1 MKIKKLIIIT
11 SLFTLSMLFFT
22 QKSKANTSFFNV
34 CPSGNTVTQ
43 NQNCQSTSYV
53 FYSNINMISSN
64 DFKTISIST
73 QYTGTGGVGY
83 QSGYQSGNQGGNQGT
98 MCGIID
104 NAPREY
110 AVFGSN
116 STLIQ
121 NNPGN
126 SFYDSFVDFF
136 ASSTGGNP
144 GSVTFASFYI
154 SKMFRSPFEWR
165 LNGKTM
171 TSNGTYYIA
180 NVFKCPNDYNGNQF
194 NGLMNSPFLVYLP
207 IEIGTLGTS
216 TPTIT
221 ITPSIDLNT
230 R

>member
-22 QKSKANTSFFNV
+22 QKSKANSYVFNV

-43 NQNCQSTSYV
+43 NQNCQPTSYV

-83 QSGYQSGNQGGNQGT
+83 QTNTNTNNNNYEGT

-104 NAPREY
+104 HAPSEY
-110 AVFGSN
+110 AFFGSN
-116 STLIQ
+116 SAIIQ

-221 ITPSIDLNT
+221 PSIDLNT

>member
-1 MKIKKLIIIT
+1 MKIKKLFIIT
-11 SLFTLSMLFFT
+11 SLFVLSMLFFT
-22 QKSKANTSFFNV
+22 SKSEATTYASSI
-34 CPSGNTVTQ
+34 CPSNPVTL
-43 NQNCQSTSYV
+43 NNIHCPTASLV
-53 FYSNINMISSN
+53 FYSLVNLESTTIS
-64 DFKTISIST
+64 KTISIRT
-73 QYTGTGGVGY
+73 FYNGTGGGY
-83 QSGYQSGNQGGNQGT
+83 QGGNQSGNQSGNQGI

-126 SFYDSFVDFF
+126 SFYDNFPSFF
-136 ASSTGGNP
+136 ASTTGI
-144 GSVTFASFYI
+144 GSPSNDTSASFTI
-154 SKMFRSPFEWR
+154 FKMIKTPFDWN

-171 TSNGTYYIA
+171 TDSGIYYVA

-194 NGLMNSPFLVYLP
+194 NGLMNSPFLIYFP
-207 IEIGTLGTS
+207 INIGTLGTS

-221 ITPSIDLNT
+221 PSIDLNT